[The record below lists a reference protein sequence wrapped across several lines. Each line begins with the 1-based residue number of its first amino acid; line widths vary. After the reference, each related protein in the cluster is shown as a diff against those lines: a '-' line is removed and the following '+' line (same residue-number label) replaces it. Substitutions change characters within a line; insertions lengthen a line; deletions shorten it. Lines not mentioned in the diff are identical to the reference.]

1 MSLGLFIGFVAVV
14 LTFVVCFIL
23 IAIVDG
29 IEMALLTI
37 ISAIGLLALIAGLIF
52 GVYWLGIVMGLK

>member
-29 IEMALLTI
+29 IKMALLTI